1 MHLGKPVLPPPLDP
15 GFLPASVWIRDFHA
29 LIDESGQSVPFRI
42 ALQQPNGSTIT
53 REGKL
58 LAENHPQAGLN
69 LLHVERLLKFMLWS
83 GGGSRWFWDGPK
95 EIGSSLQN
103 RFCDHP
109 CGQFDRDFMAKV
121 YGEPFSGT
129 IGSAIPE
136 PLGLASPL
144 GRNLDGC
151 RIGFDLGGSDR
162 KVASVIDGEVVFSEE
177 TPWDPYHQTDP
188 EYHKSGILDS
198 IEKAKVHLPRLDA
211 IGGSSAGVFV
221 DNRPRVASLFRGISD
236 SDFAERI
243 SPLFIELGKSLEVP
257 LSIIND
263 GEVTAL
269 AASMSLERN
278 AVLGIAMGTSEA
290 TGYVDPKGRV
300 TSWLNELAFAPV
312 DYSSTAPADEWSGDV
327 GCGVQYFSQQAVGR
341 LILKTGLPIDPAL
354 GLPEKLE
361 RLQGLMAEGNSE
373 ASSVYRTI
381 GTYLGY
387 GVAHYASFY
396 SLSHALILGRVT
408 TGEGGAVILEE
419 AGKVLAKEFP
429 ELDEKIAFH
438 QPDEKNK
445 RHGQAIAAA
454 SLPATGQT
462 HS

>member
-1 MHLGKPVLPPPLDP
+1 MDLGKPAIIPPLDP
-15 GFLPASVWIRDFHA
+15 DFVPASLWIRDYNS
-29 LIDESGQSVPFRI
+29 LVEQSGEGVPFRI
-42 ALQQPNGSTIT
+42 ALQQPNGATVVQS
-53 REGKL
+53 EKL
-58 LAENHPQAGLN
+58 LPETHPQAGLN
-69 LLHVERLLKFMLWS
+69 HLHVERLLKFMLWAC
-83 GGGSRWFWDGPK
+83 GGSRWFWDGPQEAGEFLNK
-95 EIGSSLQN
+95 
-103 RFCDHP
+103 RFSGHP
-109 CGQFDRDFMAKV
+109 CGKFDSDFMAKV
-121 YGEPFSGT
+121 YQEPFCGKSGNEV
-129 IGSAIPE
+129 PE
-136 PLGLASPL
+136 SRGLASPL
-144 GRNLDGC
+144 GRNLEGC

-162 KVASVIDGEVVFSEE
+162 KVAAVIDGQVTFSEE

-188 EYHKSGILDS
+188 EYHRTGIMDS
-198 IEKAKVHLPRLDA
+198 IEKAKAHLPRLDA

-221 DNRPRVASLFRGISD
+221 NDRPRVASLFRGISD
-236 SDFAERI
+236 SDFTEKI
-243 SPLFIELGKSLEVP
+243 SPMFIDIGKELKVP

-269 AASMSLERN
+269 AASMSLEQN

-290 TGYVDPKGRV
+290 TGYVDTQGRV

-312 DYSSTAPADEWSGDV
+312 DYSPNAPTDEWSGDI

-341 LILKTGLPIDPAL
+341 LIPKTGLSIDPAL

-361 RLQGLMAEGNSE
+361 RVQGFMAEGSGE
-373 ASSVYRTI
+373 AASIYRTI

-408 TGEGGAVILEE
+408 SGEGGTIILEE
-419 AGKVLAKEFP
+419 AKKVLQEEFP
-429 ELDEKIAFH
+429 DLNDQITFH

-454 SLPATGQT
+454 SLPAIN
-462 HS
+462 

>member
-1 MHLGKPVLPPPLDP
+1 MNLGKPAIIPPLDP
-15 GFLPASVWIRDFHA
+15 DFVPASLWIRDFNS
-29 LIDESGQSVPFRI
+29 LVDQSGEGVPFRI
-42 ALQQPNGSTIT
+42 ALQQPNGATVVKS
-53 REGKL
+53 GKL
-58 LAENHPQAGLN
+58 LSETHPQAELN
-69 LLHVERLLKFMLWS
+69 HLHVERLLKFMLWAC
-83 GGGSRWFWDGPK
+83 GGSRWFWDGPQEVGEFLNK
-95 EIGSSLQN
+95 RFSS
-103 RFCDHP
+103 HP
-109 CGQFDRDFMAKV
+109 CGKFDSDFMAKV
-121 YGEPFSGT
+121 YQEPFCGISGNEV
-129 IGSAIPE
+129 PE
-136 PLGLASPL
+136 PRGLASPL
-144 GRNLDGC
+144 GRNLEGC

-162 KVASVIDGEVVFSEE
+162 KVAAVIDGEVTFSEE

-188 EYHKSGILDS
+188 AYHKAGIMDS
-198 IEKAKVHLPRLDA
+198 IEKAKAHLPRLDA

-221 DNRPRVASLFRGISD
+221 DDRPRVASLFRGISD
-236 SDFAERI
+236 SDFTEKI
-243 SPLFIELGKSLEVP
+243 SPMFIDIGKALDVP

-269 AASMSLERN
+269 AASMSLEQN

-290 TGYVDPKGRV
+290 TGYVDTQGRV

-312 DYSSTAPADEWSGDV
+312 DYSPNAPADEWSGDV

-341 LILKTGLPIDPAL
+341 LIPKTGLSIDPAL

-361 RLQGLMAEGNSE
+361 RVQEFMAEGSGE
-373 ASSVYRTI
+373 AASIYRTI

-408 TGEGGAVILEE
+408 SGEGGAIILEE
-419 AGKVLAKEFP
+419 AKKVLREEFTD
-429 ELDEKIAFH
+429 LNDQITFH

-454 SLPATGQT
+454 SLPAIN
-462 HS
+462 

>member
-1 MHLGKPVLPPPLDP
+1 MELGKPVIVPLLDP
-15 GFLPASVWIRDFHA
+15 NFVPASLWIRDFNS
-29 LIDESGQSVPFRI
+29 LVEQSGQGIPFRI
-42 ALQQPNGSTIT
+42 ALQQPNGATVVKS
-53 REGKL
+53 GKVL
-58 LAENHPQAGLN
+58 PESHAHAELNH
-69 LLHVERLLKFMLWS
+69 LHVERLLKVMLWAC
-83 GGGSRWFWDGPK
+83 GGSRWFWDGPQEAFEFLNK
-95 EIGSSLQN
+95 RFSS
-103 RFCDHP
+103 HP
-109 CGQFDRDFMAKV
+109 CGGFDRDFMSKV
-121 YGEPFSGT
+121 YGEPFCGKSG
-129 IGSAIPE
+129 SEIPE
-136 PLGLASPL
+136 PRGLASSL
-144 GRNLDGC
+144 GRNLKGF

-162 KVASVIDGEVVFSEE
+162 KVAAVIDGEVVFSEE

-188 EYHKSGILDS
+188 EYHKAGIMDS
-198 IEKAKVHLPRLDA
+198 IEKAKAHLPRLDA

-236 SDFAERI
+236 SDFTEKI
-243 SPLFIELGKSLEVP
+243 STMFIDVGKELGVP

-269 AASMSLERN
+269 AASMSLDEN

-290 TGYVDPKGRV
+290 TGYVDTQGRV

-312 DYSSTAPADEWSGDV
+312 DYSPNAPADEWSGDV

-341 LILKTGLPIDPAL
+341 LIPKTSLSVDSKL

-361 RLQGLMAEGNSE
+361 RVQEFMAEGNGE
-373 ASSVYRTI
+373 AASIYRTI

-408 TGEGGAVILEE
+408 SGEGGTIILEE
-419 AGKVLAKEFP
+419 AKKVLETEFSN
-429 ELDEKIAFH
+429 LHNQITFH

-454 SLPATGQT
+454 SLP
-462 HS
+462 SID